1 MKKFLS
7 FILLI
12 ALSLNL
18 IWTLPVV
25 NAADDFNYTVEYYI
39 GEWDVT
45 TTYTKDSE
53 KNYSVK
59 IDNLK
64 SLIPTTLVQK
74 LESKNIDLNNVKNW
88 DIPTSQKYF
97 NTINSLRTDSDLGKI
112 YNEFL
117 KLHEGKILPN
127 ENYKW
132 TVYGIKDILS
142 TEESDL
148 TKIVIWL
155 RDPNVNF
162 LLPLKANPSPI
173 FSAFPNWLA
182 KFYFTKLYLNRLND
196 FEANRIYVLKSLVT
210 EKNREVWFIADKV
223 CAYNSKNYNHIGYY
237 DSKNIDDFELRK
249 QLENITD
256 INEIVKKENNDY
268 SSATVIE
275 GYNKEVRWTENFNL
289 FNNPGENQ
297 DITSYYQYGI
307 NFNANGWK
315 WTMAEQVMTPR
326 VEEKLTKNTFT
337 REGYKF
343 LGWSKTPDSKTAE
356 YTDEQVISEPLSQL
370 GCVQFDLYAVWDK
383 APEIILDQ
391 ETKEV
396 ELWGNYTDNTTTS
409 DDIDTDIAT
418 RLVKTITFNGEVVT
432 VIDTYKLWTY
442 KIVYTIT
449 DSSTQTTTKT
459 KTVNIV
465 DTINPTV
472 PNLADIKSEFA
483 RKLTPITIKVT
494 DLNPELNT
502 IVEGLPAWLKAE
514 IVKSTEDKNTLNTIT
529 ISWTSTANE
538 GIYPITVTSTDG
550 SGNKTTKTFNINNVV
565 PGSSWWVINSKIED
579 VKKDDRRVLVPELKK
594 YEEVTK
600 EKVEEIKKEVETEK
614 TDVKT
619 VKVNGTERIYSV
631 SKRYTSCPMIPNILW
646 DYNKDFEIY
655 YKDIANIRNLDE
667 VQRLTKT
674 DVVNK
679 NWVNNT
685 WLFEP
690 LRWITRAEFLAI
702 VLKVHC
708 YDVSKK
714 PDYLPY
720 YDVDLDTWQAR
731 VIRVADQIWI
741 IKWYERDTKGIPFK
755 PNQEISKIEAFGIMM
770 KMAEVNKLQEYTDS
784 YTDKKADWQTKP
796 LSDGEYLWILKPEET
811 DYLFNPNG
819 KLNRDDMVKII
830 VDIIKLY

>member
-223 CAYNSKNYNHIGYY
+223 CVYNSKNYNHIGYY

-256 INEIVKKENNDY
+256 INEIVKKENNAY

-307 NFNANGWK
+307 NFNANGWE
-315 WTMAEQVMTPR
+315 WTMAEQVMTSR

-337 REGYKF
+337 RNGYKF
-343 LGWSKTPDSKTAE
+343 LGWSKTPGSKTAE
-356 YTDEQVISEPLSQL
+356 YTDEQLISEPLSQL
-370 GCVQFDLYAVWDK
+370 WCVQFDLYAVWDK

-391 ETKEV
+391 ETEQV

-418 RLVKTITFNGEVVT
+418 RLVKTITFNGGVVT
-432 VIDTYKLWTY
+432 DIDTYKLWTY

-465 DTINPTV
+465 DTIKPTI

-502 IVEGLPAWLKAE
+502 IVEGLPAWLKVE

-565 PGSSWWVINSKIED
+565 PGSSWWVINSKIEE

-619 VKVNGTERIYSV
+619 VKANGKERIYSV

-679 NWVNNT
+679 DWVNNSG
-685 WLFEP
+685 LFEP

-811 DYLFNPNG
+811 EYLFNPNG

>member
-1 MKKFLS
+1 
-7 FILLI
+7 
-12 ALSLNL
+12 
-18 IWTLPVV
+18 
-25 NAADDFNYTVEYYI
+25 
-39 GEWDVT
+39 
-45 TTYTKDSE
+45 
-53 KNYSVK
+53 
-59 IDNLK
+59 
-64 SLIPTTLVQK
+64 
-74 LESKNIDLNNVKNW
+74 
-88 DIPTSQKYF
+88 
-97 NTINSLRTDSDLGKI
+97 
-112 YNEFL
+112 
-117 KLHEGKILPN
+117 
-127 ENYKW
+127 
-132 TVYGIKDILS
+132 
-142 TEESDL
+142 
-148 TKIVIWL
+148 
-155 RDPNVNF
+155 
-162 LLPLKANPSPI
+162 
-173 FSAFPNWLA
+173 
-182 KFYFTKLYLNRLND
+182 
-196 FEANRIYVLKSLVT
+196 
-210 EKNREVWFIADKV
+210 
-223 CAYNSKNYNHIGYY
+223 
-237 DSKNIDDFELRK
+237 
-249 QLENITD
+249 
-256 INEIVKKENNDY
+256 
-268 SSATVIE
+268 
-275 GYNKEVRWTENFNL
+275 
-289 FNNPGENQ
+289 
-297 DITSYYQYGI
+297 
-307 NFNANGWK
+307 
-315 WTMAEQVMTPR
+315 MAEQVMTPR
-326 VEEKLTKNTFT
+326 AEEKLTKNTFT
-337 REGYKF
+337 RKGYKF

-370 GCVQFDLYAVWDK
+370 WCVHFDLYAVWDK

-391 ETKEV
+391 ETEQV

-418 RLVKTITFNGEVVT
+418 RLVKTITFNGGVVT
-432 VIDTYKLWTY
+432 DIDTYKLWTY

-465 DTINPTV
+465 DTIKPTI

-529 ISWTSTANE
+529 ISWTSIANE

-565 PGSSWWVINSKIED
+565 PGSSWWVINSKIEE

-619 VKVNGTERIYSV
+619 VKANGKERIYSV

-655 YKDIANIRNLDE
+655 YKDIANIKNLDE

-679 NWVNNT
+679 DWVNNSG
-685 WLFEP
+685 LFEP

-811 DYLFNPNG
+811 EYLFNPNG